1 MVEGLN
7 VSHSG
12 ARILIV
18 DDLPEKLLVYRTLLE
33 DLDAQIVEAH
43 SGTEALKRVLEGE
56 FAVILLDVNMPDID
70 GLETA
75 TLVRRHKNGRHTPI
89 IFITAYADEMQT
101 ARGYEL
107 GAVDYILSP
116 VIAPVIRTK
125 VRVFVDLYEARAA
138 LALSNQELET
148 RVTER
153 TGELQKSNERLQAE
167 IAERLRAEAEREAL
181 LAREKVLRAEAEEL
195 SRLKDEFLA
204 TMSHELRTPLNAI
217 FGWITLLRTRRLD
230 EATQERALETI
241 ERNARAQKRLIE
253 DLLDVSRIVTGKV
266 ALELVTVDP
275 RRVVEAALETMH
287 PAAQAKGLKI
297 VPLLDIGAGTVRGD
311 FARLQQIVCNLL
323 SNAIKFTDA
332 GGHVEVCLARRNGE
346 VEISIADSGQGIKPE
361 FLPLVFDRFR
371 QEDGSI
377 SRRHGGLGLGLA
389 IVRHLVELHA
399 GSVDA
404 QSAGE
409 GKGARFIVRLPV
421 REANLIPRVAEAPTN
436 GIVTAAMLMG
446 VRLLVVDD
454 DPGARELISGMLEGF
469 GAQVSVAESGQ
480 AALSLLFAQRPDV
493 LIADLGMPGMDG
505 YALIEQVRALDPDF
519 GGLTPAVAVTAYAS
533 PQDRLRALQA
543 GYQNHVAKPVEAEE
557 LAIVIASLAG
567 RPAQDKE
574 RSFGER
580 LPVRSGFRDQHRRA
594 GGTAAFQVAMRLS
607 GIRQRIGLP
616 DEHADRFVLHRR
628 EKLARRTIERLS
640 RGDVVEQR
648 RPCQEQ
654 RPALTQLERS

>member
-1 MVEGLN
+1 MAEGLN
-7 VSHSG
+7 VSQSG

-217 FGWITLLRTRRLD
+217 FGWITLLRTKRLD

-332 GGHVEVCLARRNGE
+332 GGHVEVCLARRNDE

-421 REANLIPRVAEAPTN
+421 REANLLPRVTEAPTN
-436 GIVTAAMLMG
+436 GVVTAAMLMG

-480 AALSLLFAQRPDV
+480 AALALLFAQRPDV

-567 RPAQDKE
+567 RPAQDK
-574 RSFGER
+574 
-580 LPVRSGFRDQHRRA
+580 RA
-594 GGTAAFQVAMRLS
+594 
-607 GIRQRIGLP
+607 
-616 DEHADRFVLHRR
+616 
-628 EKLARRTIERLS
+628 
-640 RGDVVEQR
+640 
-648 RPCQEQ
+648 
-654 RPALTQLERS
+654 

>member
-7 VSHSG
+7 VSQSG

-43 SGTEALKRVLEGE
+43 SGTEALKRVLECE

-421 REANLIPRVAEAPTN
+421 REANLIPRVTEAPAN

-480 AALSLLFAQRPDV
+480 AALALLFAQRPDV

-567 RPAQDKE
+567 RPAQDK
-574 RSFGER
+574 
-580 LPVRSGFRDQHRRA
+580 RA
-594 GGTAAFQVAMRLS
+594 
-607 GIRQRIGLP
+607 
-616 DEHADRFVLHRR
+616 
-628 EKLARRTIERLS
+628 
-640 RGDVVEQR
+640 
-648 RPCQEQ
+648 
-654 RPALTQLERS
+654 

>member
-1 MVEGLN
+1 M
-7 VSHSG
+7 SHPR

-33 DLDAQIVEAH
+33 DLDALIVEAH

-75 TLVRRHKNGRHTPI
+75 NLIRRHKNGRHTPI
-89 IFITAYADEMQT
+89 IFITSYADEMQT

-116 VIAPVIRTK
+116 VIAPVLRTK
-125 VRVFVDLYEARAA
+125 VRVFVDLYETRAA

-153 TGELQKSNERLQAE
+153 TAELQQSNRRLQAE
-167 IAERLRAEAEREAL
+167 IAERMRAEAEREAL

-230 EATQERALETI
+230 AATQERALETI

-253 DLLDVSRIVTGKV
+253 DLLDVSRIVSGKV

-297 VPLLDIGAGTVRGD
+297 LPLLDTNAGSVRGD
-311 FARLQQIVCNLL
+311 FARLQQVVCNLL
-323 SNAIKFTDA
+323 SNAIKFTDS
-332 GGHVEVCLARRNGE
+332 GGQVEVCLARRNGE
-346 VEISIADSGQGIKPE
+346 VEISVTDSGQGIKPE

-399 GSVDA
+399 GSVHAD
-404 QSAGE
+404 SAGE
-409 GKGARFIVRLPV
+409 GKGARFVVRLPL
-421 REANLIPRVAEAPTN
+421 REVGSPPRHQEIPGT
-436 GIVTAAMLMG
+436 GMVTAAMLMG

-469 GAQVSVAESGQ
+469 GARVSVAENGQ
-480 AALSLLFAQRPDV
+480 AALTLLLSERPDV
-493 LIADLGMPGMDG
+493 LVADLGMPQMDG

-519 GGLTPAVAVTAYAS
+519 GGQTPAVAVTAYAS

-567 RPAQDKE
+567 KVAQDK
-574 RSFGER
+574 
-580 LPVRSGFRDQHRRA
+580 RA
-594 GGTAAFQVAMRLS
+594 
-607 GIRQRIGLP
+607 
-616 DEHADRFVLHRR
+616 
-628 EKLARRTIERLS
+628 
-640 RGDVVEQR
+640 
-648 RPCQEQ
+648 
-654 RPALTQLERS
+654 

>member
-1 MVEGLN
+1 M
-7 VSHSG
+7 SHSR

-75 TLVRRHKNGRHTPI
+75 NLLRRHKNGRHTPI
-89 IFITAYADEMQT
+89 IFITSYADEMQT

-116 VIAPVIRTK
+116 IIAPVLRTK

-138 LALSNQELET
+138 LSLANHELET
-148 RVTER
+148 RVTDR
-153 TGELQKSNERLQAE
+153 TAELQKSNERLQAE

-181 LAREKVLRAEAEEL
+181 LAREQVLRAEAEEL

-287 PAAQAKGLKI
+287 PAAQTKGLKI

-323 SNAIKFTDA
+323 SNAIKFTDS

-346 VEISIADSGQGIKPE
+346 VEISVADSGQGITPE

-399 GSVDA
+399 GSVEA
-404 QSAGE
+404 QSLGE
-409 GKGARFIVRLPV
+409 GKGAKFIVRLPV
-421 REANLIPRVAEAPTN
+421 REGSLMPRMSEAPNSST
-436 GIVTAAMLMG
+436 VTPSMLMG

-469 GAQVSVAESGQ
+469 GAQVATAESGQ

-505 YALIEQVRALDPDF
+505 YTLIEQVRGLEPDF

-567 RPAQDKE
+567 RPAQDK
-574 RSFGER
+574 
-580 LPVRSGFRDQHRRA
+580 RA
-594 GGTAAFQVAMRLS
+594 
-607 GIRQRIGLP
+607 
-616 DEHADRFVLHRR
+616 
-628 EKLARRTIERLS
+628 
-640 RGDVVEQR
+640 
-648 RPCQEQ
+648 
-654 RPALTQLERS
+654 

>member
-1 MVEGLN
+1 
-7 VSHSG
+7 
-12 ARILIV
+12 
-18 DDLPEKLLVYRTLLE
+18 LPEKLLVYRTLLE

-75 TLVRRHKNGRHTPI
+75 NLLRRHKNGRHTPI

-116 VIAPVIRTK
+116 VIAPVLRTK
-125 VRVFVDLYEARAA
+125 VRGFVDLYEARAA
-138 LALSNQELET
+138 LSLSNQELEN
-148 RVTER
+148 RVTDR
-153 TGELQKSNERLQAE
+153 TAELQKSNERLQAE

-181 LAREKVLRAEAEEL
+181 LAREQVLRAEAEEL

-323 SNAIKFTDA
+323 SNAIKFTDT
-332 GGHVEVCLARRNGE
+332 GGHIEVCLARRNGE
-346 VEISIADSGQGIKPE
+346 VEISVADSGQGIKPE

-399 GSVDA
+399 GSVEA
-404 QSAGE
+404 QSLGE
-409 GKGARFIVRLPV
+409 GQGAKFIVHLPI
-421 REANLIPRVAEAPTN
+421 REGGLITRVNEAPNN
-436 GIVTAAMLMG
+436 GTVSPAMLMG

-469 GAQVSVAESGQ
+469 GAQVSTAESGQ

-505 YALIEQVRALDPDF
+505 FTLIEQVRGLEPDF

-567 RPAQDKE
+567 RPAQDK
-574 RSFGER
+574 
-580 LPVRSGFRDQHRRA
+580 RA
-594 GGTAAFQVAMRLS
+594 
-607 GIRQRIGLP
+607 
-616 DEHADRFVLHRR
+616 
-628 EKLARRTIERLS
+628 
-640 RGDVVEQR
+640 
-648 RPCQEQ
+648 
-654 RPALTQLERS
+654 

>member
-1 MVEGLN
+1 
-7 VSHSG
+7 VSHPR

-33 DLDAQIVEAH
+33 DLQAQIVEAH
-43 SGTEALKRVLEGE
+43 SGTEALKRVLESE

-75 TLVRRHKNGRHTPI
+75 NLVRRHKNGRHTPI
-89 IFITAYADEMQT
+89 IFITSYADEMQT

-116 VIAPVIRTK
+116 VIPSVLRTK

-148 RVTER
+148 RVEER
-153 TGELQKSNERLQAE
+153 TGELQKSNDRLQAE

-181 LAREKVLRAEAEEL
+181 LAREKVLRTEAEEL

-230 EATQERALETI
+230 EPTQERALETI

-287 PAAQAKGLKI
+287 PAAQTKGLKI
-297 VPLLDIGAGTVRGD
+297 IPLLDVGAGTVRGD
-311 FARLQQIVCNLL
+311 FARLQQVVCNLL
-323 SNAIKFTDA
+323 SNAIKFTDQ
-332 GGHVEVCLARRNGE
+332 GGQIEVCLARRNGE
-346 VEISIADSGQGIKPE
+346 VEISVQDSGQGIKPE

-399 GSVDA
+399 GSVEA

-409 GKGARFIVRLPV
+409 GKGAKFVVRLPV
-421 REANLIPRVAEAPTN
+421 RETNLLPQRVAEVPS
-436 GIVTAAMLMG
+436 GGLVSAAMLMG

-480 AALSLLFAQRPDV
+480 AALSMLFSQRPDV
-493 LIADLGMPGMDG
+493 LIADLGMPDMDG
-505 YALIEQVRALDPDF
+505 YALIQQVRALEPDF

-567 RPAQDKE
+567 RPAQEK
-574 RSFGER
+574 
-580 LPVRSGFRDQHRRA
+580 RA
-594 GGTAAFQVAMRLS
+594 
-607 GIRQRIGLP
+607 
-616 DEHADRFVLHRR
+616 
-628 EKLARRTIERLS
+628 
-640 RGDVVEQR
+640 
-648 RPCQEQ
+648 
-654 RPALTQLERS
+654 

>member
-1 MVEGLN
+1 LN
-7 VSHSG
+7 VSHPR

-33 DLDAQIVEAH
+33 DLDAQIIEAH

-56 FAVILLDVNMPDID
+56 FAVLLLDVNMPDID

-75 TLVRRHKNGRHTPI
+75 NLVRRHKNGRHTPI
-89 IFITAYADEMQT
+89 IFITSYADEMQT

-116 VIAPVIRTK
+116 VIAPVLRTK
-125 VRVFVDLYEARAA
+125 VRVFVDLYEARVA

-297 VPLLDIGAGTVRGD
+297 VPLVDIGAGTVRGD

-323 SNAIKFTDA
+323 SNAIKFTDT
-332 GGHVEVCLARRNGE
+332 GGQVEVCLARRNGE
-346 VEISIADSGQGIKPE
+346 VEISISDSGQGIKPE

-404 QSAGE
+404 HSAGE
-409 GKGARFIVRLPV
+409 GRGAKFIVRLPA
-421 REANLIPRVAEAPTN
+421 REANLLPRVTEAPSN
-436 GIVTAAMLMG
+436 GIVSAAMLMG

-469 GAQVSVAESGQ
+469 GAHVSVAESGQ

-567 RPAQDKE
+567 RPAQDK
-574 RSFGER
+574 
-580 LPVRSGFRDQHRRA
+580 RA
-594 GGTAAFQVAMRLS
+594 
-607 GIRQRIGLP
+607 
-616 DEHADRFVLHRR
+616 
-628 EKLARRTIERLS
+628 
-640 RGDVVEQR
+640 
-648 RPCQEQ
+648 
-654 RPALTQLERS
+654 

>member
-1 MVEGLN
+1 M
-7 VSHSG
+7 SHPR

-75 TLVRRHKNGRHTPI
+75 NLVRRHKNGRHTPI
-89 IFITAYADEMQT
+89 IFITSYADEMQT

-116 VIAPVIRTK
+116 VIAPVLRTK

-148 RVTER
+148 RVAER
-153 TGELQKSNERLQAE
+153 TAELQKSNERLHDE

-287 PAAQAKGLKI
+287 PAAQTKGLKI
-297 VPLLDIGAGTVRGD
+297 VPLLDTGAGTVRGD
-311 FARLQQIVCNLL
+311 FARLQQVVCNLL

-332 GGHVEVCLARRNGE
+332 GGHVEVCLARRNDE
-346 VEISIADSGQGIKPE
+346 VEISVADSGQGIKPE

-409 GKGARFIVRLPV
+409 GKGAKFIVRLPA
-421 REANLIPRVAEAPTN
+421 REANLLPRIMETPPGA
-436 GIVTAAMLMG
+436 IVTPAMLMG
-446 VRLLVVDD
+446 LRLLVVDD

-469 GAQVSVAESGQ
+469 GAQVSVAEGGQ
-480 AALSLLFAQRPDV
+480 AALKLLFAERPDV
-493 LIADLGMPGMDG
+493 LIADLGMPEMDG

-519 GGLTPAVAVTAYAS
+519 GGKTPAVAVTAYAS

-567 RPAQDKE
+567 RAAQDK
-574 RSFGER
+574 
-580 LPVRSGFRDQHRRA
+580 RA
-594 GGTAAFQVAMRLS
+594 
-607 GIRQRIGLP
+607 
-616 DEHADRFVLHRR
+616 
-628 EKLARRTIERLS
+628 
-640 RGDVVEQR
+640 
-648 RPCQEQ
+648 
-654 RPALTQLERS
+654 

>member
-1 MVEGLN
+1 M
-7 VSHSG
+7 SHPR

-33 DLDAQIVEAH
+33 DLDAQIIEAH

-75 TLVRRHKNGRHTPI
+75 NLLRRHKNGRHTPI
-89 IFITAYADEMQT
+89 IFITSYADEMQT

-116 VIAPVIRTK
+116 IIAPVLRTK

-138 LALSNQELET
+138 LSLSNHELET

-153 TGELQKSNERLQAE
+153 TAELQKSNERLQAE

-181 LAREKVLRAEAEEL
+181 LAREQVLRAEAEEL

-323 SNAIKFTDA
+323 SNAIKFTDG
-332 GGHVEVCLARRNGE
+332 GGHIEVCLARRNGE
-346 VEISIADSGQGIKPE
+346 VEISVADSGQGIKPE

-399 GSVDA
+399 GSVEA
-404 QSAGE
+404 QSLGE
-409 GKGARFIVRLPV
+409 GEGAKFIVRLPV
-421 REANLIPRVAEAPTN
+421 REGGIIPRVSEAPN
-436 GIVTAAMLMG
+436 SGMVSAAMLMG

-469 GAQVSVAESGQ
+469 GAQVSTADSGQ

-505 YALIEQVRALDPDF
+505 YTLIEQVRGLEPDF

-567 RPAQDKE
+567 RPAQDK
-574 RSFGER
+574 
-580 LPVRSGFRDQHRRA
+580 RA
-594 GGTAAFQVAMRLS
+594 
-607 GIRQRIGLP
+607 
-616 DEHADRFVLHRR
+616 
-628 EKLARRTIERLS
+628 
-640 RGDVVEQR
+640 
-648 RPCQEQ
+648 
-654 RPALTQLERS
+654 

>member
-1 MVEGLN
+1 M
-7 VSHSG
+7 SHPR

-33 DLDAQIVEAH
+33 DLDAQIIEAH

-75 TLVRRHKNGRHTPI
+75 NLLRRHKNGRHTPI
-89 IFITAYADEMQT
+89 IFITSYADEMQT

-116 VIAPVIRTK
+116 IIAPVLRTK

-138 LALSNQELET
+138 LSLSNHELET

-153 TGELQKSNERLQAE
+153 TAELQRSNERLQAE

-181 LAREKVLRAEAEEL
+181 LAREQVLRAEAEEL

-323 SNAIKFTDA
+323 SNAIKFTDG
-332 GGHVEVCLARRNGE
+332 GGHIEVCLARRNGE
-346 VEISIADSGQGIKPE
+346 VEISVADSGQGITPE

-399 GSVDA
+399 GSVEA
-404 QSAGE
+404 QSLGE
-409 GKGARFIVRLPV
+409 GKGAKFIVRLPV
-421 REANLIPRVAEAPTN
+421 REGGIIPRVSEAPN
-436 GIVTAAMLMG
+436 SGMVSAAMLMG

-469 GAQVSVAESGQ
+469 GAQVSTADSGQ

-505 YALIEQVRALDPDF
+505 YTLIEQVRGLEPDF

-567 RPAQDKE
+567 RPAQDK
-574 RSFGER
+574 
-580 LPVRSGFRDQHRRA
+580 RA
-594 GGTAAFQVAMRLS
+594 
-607 GIRQRIGLP
+607 
-616 DEHADRFVLHRR
+616 
-628 EKLARRTIERLS
+628 
-640 RGDVVEQR
+640 
-648 RPCQEQ
+648 
-654 RPALTQLERS
+654 

>member
-1 MVEGLN
+1 MT
-7 VSHSG
+7 HAR

-18 DDLPEKLLVYRTLLE
+18 DDLPEKLLVYGALLE
-33 DLDAQIVEAH
+33 DLDAQIVEAR

-75 TLVRRHKNGRHTPI
+75 NLIRRHKNGRYTPI
-89 IFITAYADEMQT
+89 IFITSYADEMQT

-116 VIAPVIRTK
+116 VIAPVLRTK

-138 LALSNQELET
+138 LAVSNQELET
-148 RVTER
+148 RVKER
-153 TGELQKSNERLQAE
+153 TAELQTINERLHAE

-181 LAREKVLRAEAEEL
+181 LIREKVLRAEAEEL

-230 EATQERALETI
+230 EAMQERAHETI

-297 VPLLDIGAGTVRGD
+297 VPVLEVNAGTVRGD

-332 GGHVEVCLARRNGE
+332 GGQIEVRLARRDGE
-346 VEISIADSGQGIKPE
+346 VEISVTDSGQGIKPE

-404 QSAGE
+404 RSAGE
-409 GKGARFIVRLPV
+409 GKGACFLVRLPL
-421 REANLIPRVAEAPTN
+421 REGALLPRAPETSVAGT
-436 GIVTAAMLMG
+436 VTPSMLVG

-469 GAQVSVAESGQ
+469 GAQVSVADSGR
-480 AALSLLFAQRPDV
+480 AALTHVFSKRPDV
-493 LIADLGMPGMDG
+493 LIADLGMPDMDG
-505 YALIEQVRALDPDF
+505 YTLIEQVRALEPDF

-567 RPAQDKE
+567 RAAQDK
-574 RSFGER
+574 
-580 LPVRSGFRDQHRRA
+580 RA
-594 GGTAAFQVAMRLS
+594 
-607 GIRQRIGLP
+607 
-616 DEHADRFVLHRR
+616 
-628 EKLARRTIERLS
+628 
-640 RGDVVEQR
+640 
-648 RPCQEQ
+648 
-654 RPALTQLERS
+654 

>member
-1 MVEGLN
+1 
-7 VSHSG
+7 
-12 ARILIV
+12 
-18 DDLPEKLLVYRTLLE
+18 
-33 DLDAQIVEAH
+33 
-43 SGTEALKRVLEGE
+43 LKRVLEGE

-75 TLVRRHKNGRHTPI
+75 NLVRRHKNGRHTPI
-89 IFITAYADEMQT
+89 IFITSYADEMQT

-116 VIAPVIRTK
+116 IIAPVLRTK

-148 RVTER
+148 RVAER
-153 TGELQKSNERLQAE
+153 TAELQKSNERLHDE

-297 VPLLDIGAGTVRGD
+297 VPLLDTGAGTVRGD
-311 FARLQQIVCNLL
+311 FARLQQVVCNLL

-346 VEISIADSGQGIKPE
+346 VEISVTDSGQGIKPE

-421 REANLIPRVAEAPTN
+421 REANLMPRIAEAP
-436 GIVTAAMLMG
+436 GVAMVTPAMLVG
-446 VRLLVVDD
+446 LRLLVVDD

-469 GAQVSVAESGQ
+469 GARVSVAEGGQ
-480 AALSLLFAQRPDV
+480 AALKLLFAERPDV
-493 LIADLGMPGMDG
+493 LVADLGMPEMDG
-505 YALIEQVRALDPDF
+505 YALIAQVRALGPDF
-519 GGLTPAVAVTAYAS
+519 GGNTPAVAVTAYAS

-567 RPAQDKE
+567 RAAQDK
-574 RSFGER
+574 
-580 LPVRSGFRDQHRRA
+580 RA
-594 GGTAAFQVAMRLS
+594 
-607 GIRQRIGLP
+607 
-616 DEHADRFVLHRR
+616 
-628 EKLARRTIERLS
+628 
-640 RGDVVEQR
+640 
-648 RPCQEQ
+648 
-654 RPALTQLERS
+654 

>member
-1 MVEGLN
+1 M
-7 VSHSG
+7 SHPR

-33 DLDAQIVEAH
+33 DLDAQIIEAH

-75 TLVRRHKNGRHTPI
+75 NLLRRHKNGRHTPI
-89 IFITAYADEMQT
+89 IFITSYADEMQT

-116 VIAPVIRTK
+116 IIAPVLRTK

-138 LALSNQELET
+138 LSLSNHELET

-153 TGELQKSNERLQAE
+153 TAELQKSNERLQAE

-181 LAREKVLRAEAEEL
+181 LAREQVLRAEAEEL

-323 SNAIKFTDA
+323 SNAIKFTDS

-346 VEISIADSGQGIKPE
+346 VEISVADSGQGIKPE

-399 GSVDA
+399 GSVEA
-404 QSAGE
+404 QSLGE
-409 GKGARFIVRLPV
+409 GKGAKFIVRLPV
-421 REANLIPRVAEAPTN
+421 REGGIIPRVSETPN
-436 GIVTAAMLMG
+436 SGMVSAAMLMG

-469 GAQVSVAESGQ
+469 GAQVSTAESGQ

-505 YALIEQVRALDPDF
+505 YTLIEQVRGLEPDF

-567 RPAQDKE
+567 RPAQDK
-574 RSFGER
+574 
-580 LPVRSGFRDQHRRA
+580 RA
-594 GGTAAFQVAMRLS
+594 
-607 GIRQRIGLP
+607 
-616 DEHADRFVLHRR
+616 
-628 EKLARRTIERLS
+628 
-640 RGDVVEQR
+640 
-648 RPCQEQ
+648 
-654 RPALTQLERS
+654 